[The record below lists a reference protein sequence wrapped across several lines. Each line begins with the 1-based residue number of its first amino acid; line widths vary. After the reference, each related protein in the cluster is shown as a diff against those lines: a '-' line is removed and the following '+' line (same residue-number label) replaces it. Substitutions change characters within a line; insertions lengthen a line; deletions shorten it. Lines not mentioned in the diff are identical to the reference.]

1 MKNFQT
7 NLRKAALLGFA
18 IPTVAAFGQYT
29 GTSHPE
35 SVPVTTSPD
44 GVRQP
49 LVYADGT
56 QAQGLPQGY
65 VPTPPPAAPR
75 TLAAQP
81 TSASTDLRVR
91 PEPIPATTA
100 DGMVV
105 GDALPGTATQ
115 GVPSEFPADIDDHI
129 VTRLEGPANALP
141 VGTLIKTRLLDELST
156 KSTAEGSEWQAELI
170 EPLTRDGKVLIPAGS
185 ILRGKVTEVVGGKRI
200 NGQAAIHLTTI
211 AVVLPDG
218 STRGLHAQVID
229 TSLYHQTKVDSEGT
243 ILHRSNKKMEA
254 GVLGLTT
261 GSGAAAGALIAGVP
275 GALVGAGVGAG
286 VSTAIWL
293 KQDHQTYLPRH
304 TEIIFE
310 LNRAISFSPE

>member
-1 MKNFQT
+1 MKTLQT

-18 IPTVAAFGQYT
+18 IPAAAAFGQYT

-35 SVPVTTSPD
+35 SVPVTTSND

-49 LVYADGT
+49 IVYADPS
-56 QAQGLPQGY
+56 QVQGLPPGY
-65 VPTPPPAAPR
+65 VPTPAPVSPVA
-75 TLAAQP
+75 TVTA
-81 TSASTDLRVR
+81 SALPVNSYADLKTR
-91 PEPIPATTA
+91 PEPVPAATA

-105 GDALPGTATQ
+105 GDPLPGNAS
-115 GVPSEFPADIDDHI
+115 SEFPADIDDHI

-141 VGTLIKTRLLDELST
+141 VGTLIKARLLDDLST
-156 KSTAEGSEWQAELI
+156 KSTAEGSEWQAKLL
-170 EPLTRDGKVLIPAGS
+170 EPLTRDGKVLVPAGS

-211 AVVLPDG
+211 ALVLPDG
-218 STRGLHAQVID
+218 STRGIHAQVID
-229 TSLYHQTKVDSEGT
+229 TSLYHQTKVNSEGT
-243 ILHRSNKKMEA
+243 ILHRPDKKMEA

-286 VSTAIWL
+286 VSTALWL
-293 KQDHQTYLPRH
+293 KQDHQTYLPRE
-304 TEIIFE
+304 TEITFE
-310 LNRAISFSPE
+310 LNKAIPFGDE